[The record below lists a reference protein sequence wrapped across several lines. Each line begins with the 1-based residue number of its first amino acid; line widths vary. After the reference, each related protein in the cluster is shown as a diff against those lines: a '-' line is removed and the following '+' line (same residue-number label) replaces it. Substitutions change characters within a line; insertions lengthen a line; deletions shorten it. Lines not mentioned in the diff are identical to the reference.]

1 MLQMLMCASRDSE
14 YRNEVSLLINKID
27 NRTFTNM
34 LLSAAN
40 NLCNHRQEVD
50 NMNVFP
56 VPDGD
61 TGSNMSMTIS
71 SCVKNMSDYDGKSI
85 EEITKILANSALR
98 GARGNSGVILS
109 QLIRGMQKA
118 LVGVEYVDCYAME
131 KAFSSAAESAYRAVM
146 KPTEGTILTVAR
158 CMAETAREK
167 VAEFDDTKEF
177 LSCIIDAGNLALS
190 KTPQMLPQLAQA
202 GVVDSGGQGLMYLVE
217 GALEFLKTGNII
229 EKNEADGETFSDE
242 TVDTGD
248 VDIKFSY
255 CTECIIEKKESGVNT
270 FKFKTT
276 IEMIGDSM
284 VIVDDDEIV
293 KVHIHTNQPDVVLC
307 EALKLGELSSV
318 KVENMKIQH
327 NNIIKESKENISKK
341 EKSAPAKKY
350 AFAAVSA
357 GDGIADT
364 FTKLGIDVIISGGQ
378 TMNPSTDD
386 ILSAIGNLN
395 AENIVVFPN
404 NKNIIMAAEQAREIS
419 DKNIIVIPTKTV
431 TQAISCMLV
440 YNEDM
445 TPDDLSEA
453 MNEAKDS
460 AISAQI
466 TYAVR
471 DTVID
476 DKEIVK
482 GDILG
487 IVEGKIRFVDKT
499 AHDSV
504 MNIIKANVTDDTC
517 LVTLFYGCDVS
528 EDEAQNL
535 ADEAEELYPDVD
547 FSVSYGGQ
555 PVYDYFISIE

>member
-1 MLQMLMCASRDSE
+1 MQKTMDGLRYVYFLE
-14 YRNEVSLLINKID
+14 NGIKNVVKNKKALND
-27 NRTFTNM
+27 
-34 LLSAAN
+34 L
-40 NLCNHRQEVD
+40 
-50 NMNVFP
+50 NVFP

-61 TGSNMSMTIS
+61 TGTNMVMTLRQGYKAIEKPSNSL
-71 SCVKNMSDYDGKSI
+71 SI
-85 EEITKILANSALR
+85 VANQFATSAVF

-118 LVGVEYVDCYAME
+118 LVGVEYVDCNAME

-158 CMAETAREK
+158 CMAEAAREK
-167 VAEFDDTKEF
+167 VVEFDSAEEF
-177 LSCIIDAGNLALS
+177 MGYIVDAGNLALS

-217 GALEFLKTGNII
+217 GALEFLRTGIVI
-229 EKNEADGETFSDE
+229 ERDE
-242 TVDTGD
+242 TDGVSSSEDAVETTD

-255 CTECIIEKKESGVNT
+255 CTECIIEKKDCNVDS

-284 VIVDDDEIV
+284 VIVDDDEII

-318 KVENMKIQH
+318 KIENMKIQH
-327 NNIIKESKENISKK
+327 NNIIKETKDKLTQKEEIL
-341 EKSAPAKKY
+341 PAKKY

-386 ILSAIGNLN
+386 ILSAISNLN

-419 DKNIIVIPTKTV
+419 DKNIIVIPTKSV
-431 TQAISCMLV
+431 TQAISCMFV
-440 YNEDM
+440 YNEEM
-445 TPDDLSEA
+445 TPDSLSEA

-460 AISAQI
+460 AVSAQI

-517 LVTLFYGCDVS
+517 LVSLFYGCDVS
-528 EDEAQNL
+528 EDEAQSL